1 MASIEFDGDSAC
13 CRDLRAAN
21 LTEVWEMTVFK
32 KQFATADAYEDWL
45 SDASGR
51 INVLAI
57 TNAPHVFGTGDR
69 THSGPVTITYQ
80 TNDRSLAPPRSL
92 ASKIIQI
99 AIVGALFFAAF
110 LLLVS
115 KL

>member
-1 MASIEFDGDSAC
+1 MIVRPHPLKGPNRFKLGIFSANADG
-13 CRDLRAAN
+13 
-21 LTEVWEMTVFK
+21 
-32 KQFATADAYEDWL
+32 
-45 SDASGR
+45 G
-51 INVLAI
+51 LAI

>member
-1 MASIEFDGDSAC
+1 MASIELDGDYAC
-13 CRDLRAAN
+13 SRGPLAGDLARGQ
-21 LTEVWEMTVFK
+21 EMTVFK

-57 TNAPHVFGTGDR
+57 TNAPHVFGTADR

-80 TNDRSLAPPRSL
+80 TNDQSLAPPRSL

-110 LLLVS
+110 L
-115 KL
+115 